1 MKSLRIPLEISIV
14 RIKRM
19 KKAAQMTNY
28 EILDYFGLVDE
39 DETPEELE
47 DFEQLEIEADDGR
60 KLVLT
65 MEDLRTAYDEGKVL
79 TDLLITD

>member
-1 MKSLRIPLEISIV
+1 
-14 RIKRM
+14 M

>member
-1 MKSLRIPLEISIV
+1 
-14 RIKRM
+14 M

-39 DETPEELE
+39 DETAEELE

-60 KLVLT
+60 QVVLT
-65 MEDLRTAYDEGKVL
+65 MEDLKKAYDEGKVL

>member
-1 MKSLRIPLEISIV
+1 
-14 RIKRM
+14 M

-79 TDLLITD
+79 TDLLITDQYKKELLKAIPMASI